1 MLKPEN
7 IKDNFL
13 KAASQSKEHP
23 LPNYGELPSIE
34 LYMDQVISLIKD
46 YLAPF
51 SPLWEGRIVTR
62 SMINNY
68 VKLHIMPAPVNK
80 RYRKEHLAYLII
92 ICILKQT
99 LPIRSIV
106 ALINLGLRH
115 STMENLYNSFV
126 KNYSLLIFG
135 TVEKAIS
142 RIDSEGANNDLF
154 TDIVINMSISSATG
168 RFLCESMIKED
179 GKIDPELLGDFALVE
194 KDPGKVKK
202 KKKLPRLRNKK

>member
-1 MLKPEN
+1 MAQLKS
-7 IKDNFL
+7 IKDSFL
-13 KAASQSKEHP
+13 SVAMQSKEHP
-23 LPNYGELPSIE
+23 LPTYEQLPSIE
-34 LYMDQVISLIKD
+34 LYMDQVISLMYN

-51 SPLWEGRIVTR
+51 SPLWENSIITR

-80 RYRKEHLAYLII
+80 RYRKEHLCYLMI

-115 STMENLYNSFV
+115 STIENLYNSFA
-126 KNYSLLIFG
+126 KNYSLLIQNA
-135 TVEKAIS
+135 VDSAIK
-142 RIDSEGANNDLF
+142 RIDGEEANGDLF
-154 TDIVINMSISSATG
+154 TDIVMIMSISSATG
-168 RFLCESMIKED
+168 RFLCESIIKED
-179 GKIDPELLGDFALVE
+179 GKIDPELPVDFAFVE

-202 KKKLPRLRNKK
+202 KKKLPRLRSKK

>member
-1 MLKPEN
+1 MLQLEN
-7 IKDNFL
+7 IKENFRSAAALSKDN
-13 KAASQSKEHP
+13 P
-23 LPNYGELPSIE
+23 LPTYAQLPSIE
-34 LYMDQVISLIKD
+34 LYMDQVIALMEE

-51 SPLWEGRIVTR
+51 SPLWENSIVTR
-62 SMINNY
+62 TMINNY

-80 RYRKEHLAYLII
+80 RYRKQHLAYLII

-115 STMENLYNSFV
+115 STIENLYNSFA
-126 KNYSLLIFG
+126 KNYSLLIENTAG
-135 TVEKAIS
+135 STIK
-142 RIDSEGANNDLF
+142 RIDGESENSDLF
-154 TDIVINMSISSATG
+154 TDIVMNMSISSATG
-168 RFLCESMIKED
+168 RFLCESIIKQD

-202 KKKLPRLRNKK
+202 KKKLPRLRSKK